1 MAPLMSEGQSRR
13 AWRRRVADY
22 IVRQVDHG
30 SFARFVGMTPEDRRE
45 MLKVAEILPSDIE
58 VEIFED
64 SRYPGRTYLEV
75 RLQEK
80 QMPTA
85 PRSFEVV
92 YPDEATG

>member
-22 IVRQVDHG
+22 VVRQVDHSG
-30 SFARFVGMTPEDRRE
+30 FARFVGLTPEDRRE
-45 MLKVAEILPSDIE
+45 MLKVAELLPRDVE

-75 RLQEK
+75 RTHQVIPSPE
-80 QMPTA
+80 P
-85 PRSFEVV
+85 PFRVV
-92 YPDEATG
+92 RPEEATGS

>member
-22 IVRQVDHG
+22 VIRQVDQAG
-30 SFARFVGMTPEDRRE
+30 FARFVGMTPEDRRE
-45 MLKVAEILPSDIE
+45 MLKVAEVLPSDVD

-75 RLQEK
+75 RLRQ
-80 QMPTA
+80 QLPTPEA
-85 PRSFEVV
+85 PFKLV
-92 YPDEATG
+92 YPEQASG

>member
-1 MAPLMSEGQSRR
+1 MSEGQSRR

-30 SFARFVGMTPEDRRE
+30 AFARFVGLTPEDRRE

-75 RLQEK
+75 RLHQQ
-80 QMPTA
+80 QMPATPPA
-85 PRSFEVV
+85 FKVV
-92 YPDEATG
+92 YSDEATG